1 MTGLLRAEV
10 RKIFTVKLWWGMLL
24 GSMGFAA
31 LAVVAQI
38 ASNGAARS
46 GALPLT
52 SAQTQQSIFASA
64 ASGEIFSVIVGI
76 ILITTEY
83 RHFTSRPTFLIEPR
97 RGRVILAKVATSAM
111 VGLLYGTCSVAITV
125 AIAAPWLAAKQ
136 VSIGWVSDQ
145 VLLVLLGGLTV
156 GVVFAVLGLGV
167 GVLMRNQIAAVIA
180 TLAYLFVVEPLTT
193 VIPVV
198 KEVYRFLPGAAGAA
212 LTAYG
217 TTRNGI
223 TLLQPWQGGLLL
235 FGWGLLLALAGYLL
249 SVRRDV
255 Q

>member
-1 MTGLLRAEV
+1 MTALLRAEW

-24 GSMGFAA
+24 GSMAFAA

-38 ASNGAARS
+38 ASNGVGRR
-46 GALPLT
+46 GAPPLT
-52 SAQTQQSIFASA
+52 TAQTQQSIFASA
-64 ASGEIFSVIVGI
+64 ASGEIFAVVVGI

-97 RGRVILAKVATSAM
+97 RGRVILAKVAMSALIGF
-111 VGLLYGTCSVAITV
+111 VYGIGSVAITV
-125 AIAAPWLAAKQ
+125 AIAAPWLGAKG
-136 VSIGWVSDQ
+136 VAIGWISND

-156 GVVFAVLGLGV
+156 SVVFAVLGLGV

-180 TLAYLFVVEPLTT
+180 ALAYLFVLEPLTT
-193 VIPVV
+193 VIPVI
-198 KEVYRFLPGAAGAA
+198 KEGYRFLPGAAGGA
-212 LTAYG
+212 LTDYG
-217 TTRNGI
+217 TSRNGVV
-223 TLLQPWQGGLLL
+223 LLSPWQGGLILL
-235 FGWGLLLALAGYLL
+235 GWGLLLALAGYLL